1 MEVFWA
7 TCCSEQFNLLIQT
20 NSELIRDWKA
30 NYRGE
35 TITKFA
41 FSEGKTSL
49 NHSFVVM

>member
-35 TITKFA
+35 TTKFA

-49 NHSFVVM
+49 NDSFLGM